1 MASHK
6 KSLGENAMK
15 LWQSHPEGTIVPVRV
30 SAGAR
35 RNQIRWESDGLLRA
49 WLTQSPEKGKANRAL
64 LDLLAKSLQLRKSQL
79 ELLTG
84 HTSPQ
89 KRLLIRLKQEDLASR
104 LL

>member
-1 MASHK
+1 
-6 KSLGENAMK
+6 MK

-64 LDLLAKSLQLRKSQL
+64 LDLLAQSLQLRKSQL

-84 HTSPQ
+84 HASPQ
-89 KRLLIRLKQEDLASR
+89 KRLLIRLKQEDLACR

>member
-1 MASHK
+1 
-6 KSLGENAMK
+6 MK